1 VSAVV
6 IIKLILKKLRKGEI
20 FRYLLLRSSLHTRN
34 SHGERHRGR
43 RVPVYVNV
51 ATGHVCVADDE
62 GWARGRRTSR
72 RARPIHSVRPVT
84 TRMHTQSTDISTAY
98 SKVRV
103 SCSLR
108 YQVGS
113 VKVTTAPAALVA
125 SAVRSP
131 GLFAS
136 TAAVVSEP
144 HGKKTGQLRISGWID
159 GRMNGW
165 MDGWTDGWMD
175 GWMNE

>member
-1 VSAVV
+1 MLEWVLWSL
-6 IIKLILKKLRKGEI
+6 KLILKKLRKREI
-20 FRYLLLRSSLHTRN
+20 FRYLLLRSSVHTRD

-43 RVPVYVNV
+43 RVPVCVGV
-51 ATGHVCVADDE
+51 ATGHDCVTDDE
-62 GWARGRRTSR
+62 SWARGRRTSR
-72 RARPIHSVRPVT
+72 KARHIHSVRPVT
-84 TRMHTQSTDISTAY
+84 THMHTQTTDISTAD

-136 TAAVVSEP
+136 TAAVVSKA
-144 HGKKTGQLRISGWID
+144 HGKKTGQVRFN
-159 GRMNGW
+159 GRK
-165 MDGWTDGWMD
+165 DGWTDGWMIK
-175 GWMNE
+175 WMI